1 MSLLDPRRLSTA
13 ARCDWKLFSFPQDMI
28 FSDEEVEQD
37 SGRSEAEEDAEPEH
51 SPNTDAIPPVS
62 MK

>member
-1 MSLLDPRRLSTA
+1 VFASSLY
-13 ARCDWKLFSFPQDMI
+13 FPQDMI

-51 SPNTDAIPPVS
+51 SPSTDAIPVS
-62 MK
+62 MINSRLLVVHN

>member
-1 MSLLDPRRLSTA
+1 
-13 ARCDWKLFSFPQDMI
+13 MI

-51 SPNTDAIPPVS
+51 SPSTDAIPVS
-62 MK
+62 RINSRLFVVHN

>member
-1 MSLLDPRRLSTA
+1 MVCLLFADCMLH
-13 ARCDWKLFSFPQDMI
+13 SFVQDMI

-51 SPNTDAIPPVS
+51 SPTADAIPPVS
-62 MK
+62 LKYGFLLAYN